1 MQCLEDPDGLCGDM
15 CVGAITKSS
24 ADPSVANLKV
34 PCTGGID
41 GFMENVLK
49 KCTEEFG
56 APFDPCG
63 GKTKKALMA
72 VAKQINC
79 EEGGVLADY
88 K

>member
-63 GKTKKALMA
+63 GKTKKA
-72 VAKQINC
+72 
-79 EEGGVLADY
+79 
-88 K
+88 